1 MSVGMADGD
10 VVKFDQIADEAAGHI
25 PGDLIFR
32 LKQVPHQYFSRE
44 GDNLRMNMDIKLL
57 DSLVGFT
64 RVFQHVDGHDV
75 TVVKN
80 TVSYC
85 AEVVIVKGEG
95 MPLKRN
101 KNLRGDLLIT
111 ISIDFPGSFSEQQK
125 VLIQQAFA
133 SP

>member
-1 MSVGMADGD
+1 
-10 VVKFDQIADEAAGHI
+10 
-25 PGDLIFR
+25 
-32 LKQVPHQYFSRE
+32 
-44 GDNLRMNMDIKLL
+44 MDIKLL

-64 RVFQHVDGHDV
+64 KVFQHVDGHDV

-101 KNLRGDLLIT
+101 KNIRGDLLIT

>member
-1 MSVGMADGD
+1 MADGD

-32 LKQVPHQYFSRE
+32 LKQVPHPFFSRE
-44 GDNLRMNMDIKLL
+44 GDNLRMNMDIKLI

-64 RVFQHVDGHDV
+64 RIFQHVDGHDV

-80 TVSYC
+80 SVSYC

-101 KNLRGDLLIT
+101 KNIRGDLLIT

-125 VLIQQAFA
+125 GLIKQAFA
-133 SP
+133 AA